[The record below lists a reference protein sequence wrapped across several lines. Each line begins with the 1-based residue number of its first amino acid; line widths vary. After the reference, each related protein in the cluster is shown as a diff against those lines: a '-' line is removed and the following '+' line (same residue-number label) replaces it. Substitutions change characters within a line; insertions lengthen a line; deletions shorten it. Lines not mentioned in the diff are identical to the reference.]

1 MFKQNTHEDDYEYE
15 YYDET
20 DENESPINQKNLTA
34 KANIQSKND
43 VI

>member
-20 DENESPINQKNLTA
+20 DENESPLNQKKLIT
-34 KANIQSKND
+34 KPNIQSKND